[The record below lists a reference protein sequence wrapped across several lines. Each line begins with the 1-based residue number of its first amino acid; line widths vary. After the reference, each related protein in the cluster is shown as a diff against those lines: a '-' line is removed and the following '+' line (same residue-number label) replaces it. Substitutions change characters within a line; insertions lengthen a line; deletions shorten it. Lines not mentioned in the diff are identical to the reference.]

1 VADLQPS
8 ALRIFNTA
16 ALIDL
21 VVAADSAV
29 IALVVE
35 DSAAAVIDLAAA
47 ALAGLAGAA
56 AAGSEVGA
64 EN

>member
-1 VADLQPS
+1 VADWQPS
-8 ALRIFNTA
+8 ALRIFNAA

-21 VVAADSAV
+21 VAAADSAV
-29 IALVVE
+29 IALVAE
-35 DSAAAVIDLAAA
+35 DSVVAVIDLAAA
-47 ALAGLAGAA
+47 ALAGSAG

>member
-8 ALRIFNTA
+8 ALRIFNAA

-21 VVAADSAV
+21 VAAADS
-29 IALVVE
+29 
-35 DSAAAVIDLAAA
+35 AVIDLAAA
-47 ALAGLAGAA
+47 ALAGSAE

>member
-8 ALRIFNTA
+8 VLRIFNAA

-21 VVAADSAV
+21 VVVADSAV
-29 IALVVE
+29 IDSVVG
-35 DSAAAVIDLAAA
+35 DSVAAVIALAAA

-56 AAGSEVGA
+56 AGSEVGA

>member
-1 VADLQPS
+1 VADWQPS
-8 ALRIFNTA
+8 ALRIFNAA

-21 VVAADSAV
+21 VAAADSAE

-35 DSAAAVIDLAAA
+35 DSVVAVIDLAAA
-47 ALAGLAGAA
+47 ALAGSAGV
-56 AAGSEVGA
+56 AGSEVGA

>member
-8 ALRIFNTA
+8 VLRIFNAA

-21 VVAADSAV
+21 VAAADSAV

-35 DSAAAVIDLAAA
+35 DSVAAVIDLAAA
-47 ALAGLAGAA
+47 ALVGSAG